1 MGHLRVPDRE
11 LRISPMKR
19 IDFFQLVQP
28 LTEKLYSMAYAL
40 VPDDL
45 QAEQLV
51 IDSMNAFLLKEK
63 KSVLNK
69 EVDLGNKKQAQLLRR
84 NYYKTL
90 LRYMCD
96 IGVRRSS
103 QLGEA
108 SLVNDPEGF
117 RAFYGLDPKIRF
129 VLKLRFENQFNVEEI
144 EEIAQLPKYEVIE
157 KLHNGRFLLLN
168 DLNRGV
174 DV

>member
-1 MGHLRVPDRE
+1 
-11 LRISPMKR
+11 MKR
-19 IDFFQLVQP
+19 TEFFQLVQP

-63 KSVLNK
+63 KSVLLK
-69 EVDLGNKKQAQLLRR
+69 DVQIDSKKNSQLLRR
-84 NYYKTL
+84 NYYKSL
-90 LRYMCD
+90 LRYMCE
-96 IGVRRSS
+96 IGVRRSN
-103 QLGEA
+103 QLGDS
-108 SLVNDPEGF
+108 SLAIDPEGF
-117 RAFYGLDPKIRF
+117 QAFFSLDPKIRF
-129 VLKLRFENQFNVEEI
+129 VMKLRFEGQFTVEEI

-168 DLNRGV
+168 DLNQGV
-174 DV
+174 HP

>member
-1 MGHLRVPDRE
+1 
-11 LRISPMKR
+11 MKR
-19 IDFFQLVQP
+19 TDFFQLVQP

-63 KSVLNK
+63 KSVLLRT
-69 EVDLGNKKQAQLLRR
+69 VDVESKKNVQLLRR
-84 NYYKTL
+84 TYFKTL
-90 LRYMCD
+90 LRYMCE
-96 IGVRRSS
+96 IGVRRSN
-103 QLGEA
+103 QLGDSSIA
-108 SLVNDPEGF
+108 VDPEGF
-117 RAFYGLDPKIRF
+117 QAFFSLDPKIRF
-129 VLKLRFENQFNVEEI
+129 VLKLRFETQFTVEEI

-168 DLNRGV
+168 DLNHGV
-174 DV
+174 SL

>member
-1 MGHLRVPDRE
+1 
-11 LRISPMKR
+11 MKR
-19 IDFFQLVQP
+19 TEFFQLVQP

-63 KSVLNK
+63 KTVLNK
-69 EVDLGNKKQAQLLRR
+69 TVDLESKKNVQLLRR
-84 NYYKTL
+84 TYYKSL
-90 LRYMCD
+90 LRSMCD
-96 IGVRRSS
+96 IGVRRSN
-103 QLGEA
+103 QMGEA
-108 SLVNDPEGF
+108 SLAVAAEDF
-117 RAFYGLDPKIRF
+117 RAFFALDAKVRF
-129 VLKLRFENQFNVEEI
+129 VMKLRFENQFTVEEI

-168 DLNRGV
+168 DLNSGV
-174 DV
+174 HP

>member
-1 MGHLRVPDRE
+1 
-11 LRISPMKR
+11 MKR
-19 IDFFQLVQP
+19 TEFFHLVQP
-28 LTEKLYSMAYAL
+28 LTEKLYSMAFAL

-63 KSVLNK
+63 KSVLIK
-69 EVDLGNKKQAQLLRR
+69 MVDLESKKNVQLLRR
-84 NYYKTL
+84 AYYKSL

-96 IGVRRSS
+96 IGVRRSN
-103 QLGEA
+103 QMGEA
-108 SLVNDPEGF
+108 SLAVAVEEFKPF
-117 RAFYGLDPKIRF
+117 FALDPKVRF
-129 VLKLRFENQFNVEEI
+129 VMKLRFENQFTVEEI

-168 DLNRGV
+168 DLNSGV
-174 DV
+174 HP

>member
-1 MGHLRVPDRE
+1 
-11 LRISPMKR
+11 MKR

-28 LTEKLYSMAYAL
+28 LTEKFYSMAYAL

-63 KSVLNK
+63 KGVLSK
-69 EVDLGNKKQAQLLRR
+69 TTDLTNKKNSQLLRR
-84 NYYKTL
+84 AYYKSI

-103 QLGEA
+103 QLGES
-108 SLVNDPEGF
+108 SLAVDPEGF
-117 RAFYGLDPKIRF
+117 RAFFGLDPKVRF
-129 VLKLRFENQFNVEEI
+129 VMKLRFEGQFTVEEI
-144 EEIAQLPKYEVIE
+144 EEITMLPKYEVIE

-174 DV
+174 HV

>member
-1 MGHLRVPDRE
+1 
-11 LRISPMKR
+11 MKR
-19 IDFFQLVQP
+19 TEFFQLVQP
-28 LTEKLYSMAYAL
+28 LTEKLYSMAFAL

-63 KSVLNK
+63 KSVLIK
-69 EVDLGNKKQAQLLRR
+69 MVDLESKKNVQLLRR
-84 NYYKTL
+84 TYYKSL

-96 IGVRRSS
+96 IGVRRSN
-103 QLGEA
+103 QMGEA
-108 SLVNDPEGF
+108 SLAVAVEEFQPF
-117 RAFYGLDPKIRF
+117 FALDAKVRF
-129 VLKLRFENQFNVEEI
+129 VMKLRFENQFTVEEI

-168 DLNRGV
+168 DLNSGV
-174 DV
+174 HP

>member
-1 MGHLRVPDRE
+1 
-11 LRISPMKR
+11 MKR
-19 IDFFQLVQP
+19 FDFFQLVQP

-63 KSVLNK
+63 KTLLHK
-69 EVDLGNKKQAQLLRR
+69 DIDLKNKKSVQLMRR
-84 NYYKTL
+84 TYFKSL
-90 LRYMCD
+90 LRYMGD

-103 QLGEA
+103 QLGES
-108 SLVNDPEGF
+108 SLAVDPEGF
-117 RAFYGLDPKIRF
+117 RAFFGLDPKVRF
-129 VLKLRFENQFNVEEI
+129 VMKLRFEAQFNVEEI
-144 EEIAQLPKYEVIE
+144 EEITQLPKYEVIE

-174 DV
+174 NV

>member
-1 MGHLRVPDRE
+1 
-11 LRISPMKR
+11 MKR
-19 IDFFQLVQP
+19 TDFFQLVQP
-28 LTEKLYSMAYAL
+28 LTEKLYSMAYGL

-63 KSVLNK
+63 RMLLLKDVDLTNKKSV
-69 EVDLGNKKQAQLLRR
+69 QLLRR
-84 NYYKTL
+84 TYYKTI
-90 LRYMCD
+90 LRYMCE

-103 QLGEA
+103 QLGENSIA
-108 SLVNDPEGF
+108 VDPESF
-117 RAFYGLDPKIRF
+117 RAFFGLDPKVRF
-129 VLKLRFENQFNVEEI
+129 VMKLRFEGQFTVEEI
-144 EEIAQLPKYEVIE
+144 EEMTQLPKYEVIE

-174 DV
+174 HP

>member
-1 MGHLRVPDRE
+1 
-11 LRISPMKR
+11 MKR

-63 KSVLNK
+63 KGVLNK
-69 EVDLGNKKQAQLLRR
+69 MVDLTNKKNSQILRR
-84 NYYKTL
+84 TYYKMI
-90 LRYMCD
+90 LRYMCE
-96 IGVRRSS
+96 IGVRRSG
-103 QLGEA
+103 QLGESA
-108 SLVNDPEGF
+108 IAVDPEEF
-117 RAFYGLDPKIRF
+117 KAFFALDPKIRF
-129 VLKLRFENQFNVEEI
+129 VMKLRFEGQFTAEEI

-168 DLNRGV
+168 DLNQGV
-174 DV
+174 HP

>member
-1 MGHLRVPDRE
+1 
-11 LRISPMKR
+11 MKR

-63 KSVLNK
+63 KRILNK
-69 EVDLGNKKQAQLLRR
+69 TVEVTNKKSAQILRR
-84 NYYKTL
+84 TYFKMI
-90 LRYMCD
+90 LRYMCE
-96 IGVRRSS
+96 IGVRRSG
-103 QLGEA
+103 QLGESSIA
-108 SLVNDPEGF
+108 TPPEEF
-117 RAFYGLDPKIRF
+117 KAFFALDPRIRF
-129 VLKLRFENQFNVEEI
+129 VMKLRFEGQFSAEEI
-144 EEIAQLPKYEVIE
+144 EDIAQLPKFEVIE

-174 DV
+174 QI

>member
-1 MGHLRVPDRE
+1 
-11 LRISPMKR
+11 
-19 IDFFQLVQP
+19 
-28 LTEKLYSMAYAL
+28 MAFAL

-63 KSVLNK
+63 KSVLIK
-69 EVDLGNKKQAQLLRR
+69 MVDLESKKNVQLLRR
-84 NYYKTL
+84 TYYKSL

-96 IGVRRSS
+96 IGVRRSN
-103 QLGEA
+103 QMGEA
-108 SLVNDPEGF
+108 SLAVAVEEFQPF
-117 RAFYGLDPKIRF
+117 FALDAKVRF
-129 VLKLRFENQFNVEEI
+129 VMKLRFENQFTVEEI

-168 DLNRGV
+168 DLNSGV
-174 DV
+174 HP